1 MKRFLGT
8 AVAAWL
14 AASIPALE
22 AAAFSGDVDIDVI
35 SPEGYVHTLYH
46 AEEPRYA
53 STSRRGDGALRAWL
67 EAKPGE
73 PYALR
78 VRNRTGRRVGVVLA
92 VDGRNIISAKRS
104 NLSRSEAMYV
114 LEPYQSAV
122 YEGWRTGRNRV
133 NEFYFTREQHSY
145 AAAFEDYSAMG
156 LISAAVYRDAA
167 PRYRDP
173 DYYADSKRAP
183 GAGKQNAQPQG
194 KAGTGFGDERYSP
207 SRQVAFD
214 AQRSPSSVMLVR
226 YEWRETLCEMGI
238 MRCARYGDSDRNR
251 LWDRRYDTAPG
262 GFAPYPPS
270 RRYDHQR
277 SRWWR

>member
-1 MKRFLGT
+1 MNSFLNT
-8 AVAAWL
+8 AAAIL
-14 AASIPALE
+14 LTASVPALE
-22 AAAFSGDVDIDVI
+22 AQAFSGDVDIDVI
-35 SPEGYVHTLYH
+35 SPQGYVHTLYH
-46 AEEPRYA
+46 VEQPRRA
-53 STSRRGDGALRAWL
+53 SHGNDDAMRAWL

-92 VDGRNIISAKRS
+92 VDGRNIISGKRS
-104 NLSRSEAMYV
+104 SLSRREAMYI

-122 YEGWRTGRNRV
+122 YEGWRTGRDRV

-167 PRYRDP
+167 PRYRGP
-173 DYYADSKRAP
+173 DRYADGKRAP
-183 GAGKQNAQPQG
+183 DSSGKGVQPQG

-214 AQRSPSSVMLVR
+214 AQRSPSAVMLVR
-226 YEWRETLCEMGI
+226 YEWRGTLCEMGI
-238 MRCARYGDSDRNR
+238 MRCHRAGPSERNR
-251 LWDRRYDTAPG
+251 LWDRRYDTQ
-262 GFAPYPPS
+262 FAPYPPS
-270 RRYDHQR
+270 RPYEDEARQ
-277 SRWWR
+277 RWWR